1 MVHQRNYDIV
11 AITEMWWDDSHSW
24 STALDGYKL
33 FRRDRKGRR
42 GGGVA
47 LYIRGVLDVTG
58 IETNDDEV
66 ESLWVKI
73 KGKANKADILLG
85 VCYRP
90 PNQDEEVDNLFYKQL
105 NNVSGSSALVLVG
118 DFNLPDI
125 FWELNTAEKQQSRKF
140 LECVEDNFLSQ
151 LVSKPTRGG
160 TMLDLLFTNR
170 DGLVGDVEVG
180 GRLGHSDHEIIEF
193 SIIGEKRRNINKIS
207 TLDFWRADFGL
218 FKRLIQ
224 RVPWETV
231 LENKRVQERWVC
243 FKTEILRAQEQTVPV
258 CRKMSRRSKRPVWMS
273 NEVLKE
279 LRNKKKMYHLFKEG
293 LISQEVFKGAAR
305 ACRKKIREAKA
316 QFELNLATSVKNNK
330 KSFYKYINDKRKG
343 ITNLGSLLDEAGN
356 LVTKD
361 EEKAEMLNAFFASVF
376 IGRTA
381 YPQDNC
387 PQGLV
392 GGARDQNGPLV
403 IQEEAVRELLGHLD
417 IYKSMGPDG
426 IHPRVMRELAD
437 ELAKPLSIIYQ
448 ESWLT
453 GEVPGDWKLANVTP
467 VYKKGRKE
475 DPGNYR
481 PVSLTS
487 VPGKIMEQFI
497 LSAITQHLQ
506 DGQGIRPSQHGFTK
520 GRSCLT
526 NLVSF
531 YDQVTRLVDAGRAV
545 DVVYLDF
552 SKAFDTVSHSILL
565 DKLAAH
571 GLDRSTLRWVRN
583 WLDGR
588 AQRVMVNGAAS
599 SWRPVTSGVP
609 QGSVLGPVLFNIFID
624 DMDEGI
630 ESFIS
635 KFADDTKLGE
645 CVDPLEGRRAL
656 QRDLDRL
663 DEWAESNSMK
673 FNKSKCRVL
682 HFGHKNPLQRYRL
695 GTVWLDSVQAERD
708 LGVLV
713 DSRLDMSQQCALV
726 AKKAN
731 GILAC
736 IRNCVTSRSRE
747 VILPLY
753 SALVRPHLEYCV
765 QFWAPQFKK
774 DVEMLERVQRRATR
788 LVRGLEHKPYEERLK
803 ELGLFSLEKRRLR
816 GDLITLY
823 NFLKGGCRQ
832 RHFQDTKEEQSI
844 SAAVVVENS
853 LVCWKAEHNWMLCP
867 ASTWFHSLSFC

>member
-1 MVHQRNYDIV
+1 
-11 AITEMWWDDSHSW
+11 
-24 STALDGYKL
+24 
-33 FRRDRKGRR
+33 
-42 GGGVA
+42 
-47 LYIRGVLDVTG
+47 
-58 IETNDDEV
+58 
-66 ESLWVKI
+66 
-73 KGKANKADILLG
+73 
-85 VCYRP
+85 
-90 PNQDEEVDNLFYKQL
+90 
-105 NNVSGSSALVLVG
+105 
-118 DFNLPDI
+118 
-125 FWELNTAEKQQSRKF
+125 
-140 LECVEDNFLSQ
+140 
-151 LVSKPTRGG
+151 
-160 TMLDLLFTNR
+160 
-170 DGLVGDVEVG
+170 
-180 GRLGHSDHEIIEF
+180 
-193 SIIGEKRRNINKIS
+193 
-207 TLDFWRADFGL
+207 
-218 FKRLIQ
+218 
-224 RVPWETV
+224 
-231 LENKRVQERWVC
+231 
-243 FKTEILRAQEQTVPV
+243 
-258 CRKMSRRSKRPVWMS
+258 
-273 NEVLKE
+273 
-279 LRNKKKMYHLFKEG
+279 
-293 LISQEVFKGAAR
+293 
-305 ACRKKIREAKA
+305 
-316 QFELNLATSVKNNK
+316 
-330 KSFYKYINDKRKG
+330 
-343 ITNLGSLLDEAGN
+343 
-356 LVTKD
+356 
-361 EEKAEMLNAFFASVF
+361 MLNAFFASVF

-392 GGARDQNGPLV
+392 GGGRDQNGPLV

-497 LSAITQHLQ
+497 LSALTQHLQ

-531 YDQVTRLVDAGRAV
+531 YDQVTHLVDAGKAV

-624 DMDEGI
+624 DMDEGT

-635 KFADDTKLGE
+635 KFADDTKLGA

-713 DSRLDMSQQCALV
+713 DSQLDMSQQCALV

-765 QFWAPQFKK
+765 QFWAPQFRK
-774 DVEMLERVQRRATR
+774 DIEMLERVQRRATR

-832 RHFQDTKEEQSI
+832 VFQSFTLFQYSLDQFMADGRAVFPSLGQLISGFYRPGLQSSPLDLKNPSECCEEALDRQAAPRESDHMFVESSAFQQKSPDVIVKDPATRETKSPHDHVTWGCGYAYV
-844 SAAVVVENS
+844 STPPGLKWVP
-853 LVCWKAEHNWMLCP
+853 AEWVKPFIPKTAKPP
-867 ASTWFHSLSFC
+867 AEGPQVASPAWRRRKRRMLSF